1 MRWQKKKNQ
10 NQNKTNKQNPKSS
23 PIVLQE
29 AWVSQAYCVTTDFQ
43 TLVNLPNSKTENKNQ
58 TAVENIKCEKTK
70 HQIRGKNSMKSF
82 ITHLPLLVIFC
93 IFGLH
98 YKLPSVLHILCK
110 AYLVSK
116 EGRDT
121 STLWS
126 LPSKYTSSISDLSW
140 WTCWFVNPWGV
151 SDKTSL
157 IAVTRYVSFASQVS
171 CTPRALVTLHIS
183 FQRQHDY
190 SGIGIGRT
198 KEQFPITTAV
208 LFEPARFSST

>member
-1 MRWQKKKNQ
+1 MRWQKKNQ

-110 AYLVSK
+110 AYLVWR
-116 EGRDT
+116 EETHQPCDPF
-121 STLWS
+121 LQ
-126 LPSKYTSSISDLSW
+126 
-140 WTCWFVNPWGV
+140 N
-151 SDKTSL
+151 
-157 IAVTRYVSFASQVS
+157 
-171 CTPRALVTLHIS
+171 TLHP
-183 FQRQHDY
+183 FQTCL
-190 SGIGIGRT
+190 GGPAGLLIPKEFLT
-198 KEQFPITTAV
+198 KHPW
-208 LFEPARFSST
+208 